1 MEMKMHS
8 RAKMLREPIFFMYY
22 RSTENDTEE
31 KKKDKIDFSK

>member
-1 MEMKMHS
+1 MHS

-31 KKKDKIDFSK
+31 KKRQNRFFQIRAK